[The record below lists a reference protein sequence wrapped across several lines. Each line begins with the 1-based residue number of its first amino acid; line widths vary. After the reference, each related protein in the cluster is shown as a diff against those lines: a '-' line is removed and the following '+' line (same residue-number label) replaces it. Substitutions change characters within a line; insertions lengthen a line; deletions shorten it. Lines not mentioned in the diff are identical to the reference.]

1 MKQIFILLPLL
12 AITLVGCNPTP
23 QNNEPMN
30 NEVINAIM
38 SRRSI
43 RQYHATPV
51 ARDTMMQIMT
61 VSGIDTAGH
70 DLHHGV
76 ASHRS
81 SMILTNAAA

>member
-38 SRRSI
+38 
-43 RQYHATPV
+43 
-51 ARDTMMQIMT
+51 
-61 VSGIDTAGH
+61 
-70 DLHHGV
+70 
-76 ASHRS
+76 
-81 SMILTNAAA
+81 